1 MRYKAIIKAI
11 INTILTLAVFGGALY
26 ITEMVRLY
34 APKWLQA
41 LFFAV
46 CVVCCVYSIFK
57 MFYNQ
62 YRK

>member
-11 INTILTLAVFGGALY
+11 INTILTLAVFGGALC
-26 ITEMVRLY
+26 IKAMVCIY
-34 APKWLQA
+34 APKWLQG
-41 LFFAV
+41 LLFAV

>member
-1 MRYKAIIKAI
+1 MRNKAIIKAI
-11 INTILTLAVFGGALY
+11 ISTMLTLAVFGGTLC
-26 ITEMVRLY
+26 ITAMVCLY

-46 CVVCCVYSIFK
+46 CVACCVYSIFK